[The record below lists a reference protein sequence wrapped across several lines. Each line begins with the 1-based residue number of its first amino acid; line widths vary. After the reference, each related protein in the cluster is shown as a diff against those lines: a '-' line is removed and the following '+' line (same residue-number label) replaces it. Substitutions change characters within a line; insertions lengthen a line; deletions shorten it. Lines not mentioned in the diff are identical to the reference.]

1 MRLWWSLG
9 DPVRFPI
16 MWSDQDIPKRR
27 CAGVTLPRVCRGCC
41 MHAGCRDTA
50 VPFVFPLVRAKRSDR
65 RASFIAVV
73 SSSAL
78 GGKRQQLWG
87 WVAGQSRSP
96 GRLRPAG
103 WAAGRPGFPSRRI
116 LFLLQDLPSVT
127 CVASCRCG
135 GSDRSDP
142 ESCRRQRRK
151 TDHDKKFGSLLRKS
165 HKNGVLGQQCVDQSV
180 TSRP

>member
-1 MRLWWSLG
+1 ML
-9 DPVRFPI
+9 D
-16 MWSDQDIPKRR
+16 
-27 CAGVTLPRVCRGCC
+27 AVTLQFHLCFLLFVPN
-41 MHAGCRDTA
+41 APIA
-50 VPFVFPLVRAKRSDR
+50 VHLSSPSFRLLLLEGNGSSSEVEWQVRA
-65 RASFIAVV
+65 AVRDV
-73 SSSAL
+73 SVPL
-78 GGKRQQLWG
+78 D
-87 WVAGQSRSP
+87 
-96 GRLRPAG
+96 GRP
-103 WAAGRPGFPSRRI
+103 AGRPGFPSRRI